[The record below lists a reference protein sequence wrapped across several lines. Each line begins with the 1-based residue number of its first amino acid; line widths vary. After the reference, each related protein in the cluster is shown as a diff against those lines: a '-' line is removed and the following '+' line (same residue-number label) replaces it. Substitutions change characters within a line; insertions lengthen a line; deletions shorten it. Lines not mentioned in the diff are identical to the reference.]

1 MQILVHF
8 LFARILILSS
18 SYSNILHFFSSRA
31 QAGELW
37 VKSEKVTC
45 GYISEDTRVR
55 VQQTGGKQFF
65 PFFACKVFCN
75 SILPADLYGS
85 LELAVF

>member
-1 MQILVHF
+1 MN
-8 LFARILILSS
+8 S
-18 SYSNILHFFSSRA
+18 FSSRA

-55 VQQTGGKQFF
+55 FQGVGERKCFLCVSSPPRLHPKF
-65 PFFACKVFCN
+65 LV
-75 SILPADLYGS
+75 ILSCILTCLDHLNDCVAS
-85 LELAVF
+85 